1 MLVMCAGAVA
11 GCVVI
16 ASLQLREQPV
26 LIALA
31 LLAWTGGLINGVQTL
46 MYAVAANVYPS
57 AIRATGVG
65 TAVSVGR
72 AGGVLS
78 SYAGSWAL
86 DSGGA
91 GLFRLLAVMM
101 ALVFIALAFVRRH
114 VPRLGTPAAAP
125 YGEQAP
131 QKV

>member
-1 MLVMCAGAVA
+1 MCAGAVA
-11 GCVVI
+11 GCVLI
-16 ASLQLREQPV
+16 AMLQLKDQPV

-65 TAVSVGR
+65 TAVSGGR
-72 AGGVLS
+72 AGGVMS

-101 ALVFIALAFVRRH
+101 TLVLIALAFVRRH
-114 VPRLGTPAAAP
+114 VPRHGAEPTAA
-125 YGEQAP
+125 YGGQQAP
-131 QKV
+131 QKI